1 MFTNKIHL
9 DNGTWEEQTVF
20 KEEIQAQIWQ
30 GENYQSFGTIGTI
43 SITIDLQTEP
53 QRTVYTASGKWSNA
67 KGFLNVEQVILQPL
81 TLTIDGTADK
91 QINPADNVSVVLAD
105 GSTVAGEYMSNG
117 CRNGGI
123 VTEDLTQ
130 VEQFLYLEKPIDP
143 TAVTAVQ
150 MDDVTIPLTRKAD
163 NTILDPAS
171 MTATLSDFTV
181 TGMDGFT
188 VTPIGVISDGSNLAM
203 VLNAVPDDVSALP
216 EGLVIDMDF
225 LSLQIDGK
233 PIYASLSSGISTC
246 KQDSDGEFVIVC
258 KIQMD
263 AFLNEQADM
272 QFDLYTSDDSSRG
285 TVAFHLDQYSEDS
298 GENLSHK

>member
-1 MFTNKIHL
+1 
-9 DNGTWEEQTVF
+9 
-20 KEEIQAQIWQ
+20 
-30 GENYQSFGTIGTI
+30 
-43 SITIDLQTEP
+43 
-53 QRTVYTASGKWSNA
+53 
-67 KGFLNVEQVILQPL
+67 
-81 TLTIDGTADK
+81 
-91 QINPADNVSVVLAD
+91 
-105 GSTVAGEYMSNG
+105 MSNG

-233 PIYASLSSGISTC
+233 PIYASS
-246 KQDSDGEFVIVC
+246 
-258 KIQMD
+258 
-263 AFLNEQADM
+263 
-272 QFDLYTSDDSSRG
+272 
-285 TVAFHLDQYSEDS
+285 
-298 GENLSHK
+298 